1 MRTQPHPSVLLV
13 EDDVVVATTYKS
25 YLYEEQVNLTHVET
39 GAAVFAYLQKN
50 IPNAILL
57 DLGLPDMNGMEIL
70 KYVQQQQLG
79 SAVIITTSQ
88 NSVEVVVKAMRYGAF
103 DFIEK
108 PFTANR
114 LIVTLRNALR
124 QSRLSQLVD
133 YYTRI
138 GKRDKYYDFI
148 GASEPMQAIYH
159 IIDNVAKSNASVF
172 ITGESGTGK
181 ELCADAIHKQGQRK
195 DKPFIP
201 LNCAAIPKELME
213 SQIFGHIKGAFT
225 GANQNQAGA
234 ASIANGGTLFLD
246 EIGDM
251 DLDLQSKLLRFIQT
265 GTIQKVGSSWS
276 KKVDIRFICATHYD
290 PIALIESGHF
300 REDLYYRLNVI
311 PIHLPPLRE
320 RGDDVLLIGRQFL
333 IRYATEEHK
342 SFVSF
347 APETEAILKD
357 YEWPG
362 NVRQLQNV
370 IRRTVVLNEGQVV
383 TPEMLPSLEELPT
396 NRSNARHFQ
405 PTTSVHTQLAILPTS
420 KTIAAPPSKILP
432 LWQAEKELIEQAIEA
447 CGGDISK
454 AATLLEI
461 DASTIYRKRRENW
474 RRKTRKRMKIE
485 K

>member
-88 NSVEVVVKAMRYGAF
+88 NSVEVVV
-103 DFIEK
+103 I
-108 PFTANR
+108 TANR

-172 ITGESGTGK
+172 ITGESG
-181 ELCADAIHKQGQRK
+181 